1 LETEQKTL
9 YPFLVKIY
17 LLCTHYFQVY
27 VGDQGAKNYVRELR
41 WFLIDLWWMF
51 TFEIYYYAYWKWNH
65 IDGGIIKMNSHNISD
80 VLL

>member
-1 LETEQKTL
+1 MLEFCTHIFNTDLVLETEQKTL

-41 WFLIDLWWMF
+41 WFLIDLW
-51 TFEIYYYAYWKWNH
+51 
-65 IDGGIIKMNSHNISD
+65 
-80 VLL
+80 